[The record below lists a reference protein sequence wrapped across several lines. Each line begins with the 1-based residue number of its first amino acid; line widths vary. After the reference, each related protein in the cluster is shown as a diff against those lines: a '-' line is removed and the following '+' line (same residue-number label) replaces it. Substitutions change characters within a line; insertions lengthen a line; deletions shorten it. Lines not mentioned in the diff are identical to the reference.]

1 MPTDR
6 KLIMTKG
13 GNERKLSGCGAP
25 GFPFTEKYEKLEE
38 EGIGGRAAKRHHE
51 FLCCK

>member
-1 MPTDR
+1 MDR
-6 KLIMTKG
+6 KLIMTKE

-38 EGIGGRAAKRHHE
+38 EGISERAAKRHRE